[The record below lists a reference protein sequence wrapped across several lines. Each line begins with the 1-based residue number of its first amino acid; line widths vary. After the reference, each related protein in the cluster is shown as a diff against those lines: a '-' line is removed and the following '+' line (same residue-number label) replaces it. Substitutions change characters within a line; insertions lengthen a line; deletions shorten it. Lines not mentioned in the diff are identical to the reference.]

1 MTAKAKQSQGGF
13 HSSQIDNTLNSE
25 EETTQQN
32 LEKQRIREKQTE
44 TSQKR
49 KKWASIHSKQS
60 TPWRWRKKSLTKSNV
75 PVVGLG
81 LAWEGSRRVINQS

>member
-1 MTAKAKQSQGGF
+1 MTAKAKQSQGGL
-13 HSSQIDNTLNSE
+13 HSSQIHNTLNSE

-49 KKWASIHSKQS
+49 KKWALIHSKQ
-60 TPWRWRKKSLTKSNV
+60 
-75 PVVGLG
+75 
-81 LAWEGSRRVINQS
+81 